1 MLARNASLE
10 NFTFVEESGEIIKT
24 TGTTITK
31 IYEAMATNAY
41 NSLNAFKH
49 DLKTGTGCKSGA
61 KIGEIETHYS
71 YNFINYGHQ
80 NGFIDYLANEYSV
93 DPDTLKGIVYDRN
106 FLYGNYKDG
115 DPDNKIEGIVNLYR
129 EVVVPF
135 VNNFMSLLLN
145 FIIFPINGY
154 LVLNITR
161 IIIVHLLQ

>member
-129 EVVVPF
+129 KSSF
-135 VNNFMSLLLN
+135 RL
-145 FIIFPINGY
+145 
-154 LVLNITR
+154 
-161 IIIVHLLQ
+161 